1 MLQRR
6 LGYVALVLLIAGVLW
21 LSGPKPAPQEA
32 APGDEDMPAPTG
44 GEATL
49 SNAAAP
55 LKSAETPLK
64 PLPDNAVILQA
75 AQADPVA
82 PFVVSNDATA
92 ACGKALA
99 LPQGTETKEHT
110 GRAKLAFEIKAEGV
124 YRTWARVRWTDD
136 CGNSLDW
143 QFDSA
148 EPRTI
153 GNDKAFEAWHWIAG
167 EPRKFAP
174 GPHALAL
181 IEREDGVAV
190 DQILFTTDEAYV
202 PEGALTPQGE
212 RPGIRR
218 FGDEFARSP
227 GHGLGAWEPKSGA
240 WDLQFSFDPNR
251 IPNQYALSGSA
262 DAKDQQPAVAL
273 AKAPD
278 WDGVRFA
285 CSLFPETEGRCGAVL
300 DHGAKGSLCVSF
312 ETANG
317 KARLRLDGD
326 GIQSETDLGE
336 DFRLKQWHAVAI
348 ERWAFVLRVWLDRK
362 IVLSRFDLPAP
373 GGAAGLYVGTGQAV
387 FDDVAIDS
395 IPYMSEAPGG
405 ARIPWKLEDDS
416 RWSRPGSDSGIALL
430 GRGGALSASMEGLR
444 VAEIV
449 LEPDPQSPGACTVEA
464 EGLYPAKE
472 AGATLA
478 WRPSSLDEVR
488 PAGVRLHA
496 GEKEVRIKRA
506 AVRFGEPLRDT
517 YTVGP
522 YDFNMSYLVDPSDY
536 LDFTPEEEKE
546 MRESKD
552 AGKFLRRPRNMP
564 VVGNRGGEHSP
575 WYSEGGNWYP
585 SKGVLGARGPGKL
598 RHARDFVGDV
608 ELRAKVRLA
617 DANSTA
623 ALRLYAGGKD
633 NEGARLRIE
642 NGKPSENEGDGL
654 LRAEAGK
661 WHEVRFSV
669 RGSSATVELD
679 NGPAKTWKIERGEA
693 GGAYLEA
700 GAGSVDFDDVAFVLP
715 RAGPES
721 SFFTFERRE
730 TDWWRTG
737 DNAEWIDHGGIACVM
752 ASSWVSLIAPKG
764 DGMLWLKRPCANDL
778 IVGLELEEN
787 SEWYGWYS
795 HPSHTHFPYNN
806 IRVALTPGG
815 GIEKGYTLVLNA
827 ENFKRTVLYR
837 DGKEVAQVPQDGRF
851 PIRYVGGHAPMTPR
865 KNRLVLVKLGGEI
878 RADVNGQ
885 TILKWNDPE
894 PLTISRVGLGGNQT
908 RANFTFVELR
918 SLSGAATPQA
928 PASDSKQTSDA
939 GK

>member
-6 LGYVALVLLIAGVLW
+6 LGYVALVLLVVGVLW
-21 LSGPKPAPQEA
+21 LSGPKPAPQQME
-32 APGDEDMPAPTG
+32 PDDDFTPVPMG

-55 LKSAETPLK
+55 LTSAETPLK
-64 PLPDNAVILQA
+64 PLPANAVILQA
-75 AQADPVA
+75 AQAEIVA
-82 PFVVSNDATA
+82 PFVVSNDPTA
-92 ACGKALA
+92 AGGKALA

-110 GRAKLAFEIKAEGV
+110 GRAKLAFEVKTEGV

-143 QFDSA
+143 CFDGA

-167 EPRKFAP
+167 EPRKLAP
-174 GPHALAL
+174 GPHALTL

-212 RPGIRR
+212 QPGIRR

-240 WDLQFSFDPNR
+240 WNLQFSFDPNR

-262 DAKDQQPAVAL
+262 SAPDQQPAVAL
-273 AKAPD
+273 AQAPD
-278 WDGVRFA
+278 WDGARFA
-285 CSLFPETEGRCGAVL
+285 FSLFPETEGRCGAVL
-300 DHGAKGSLCVSF
+300 DHRGKGSLCVTF
-312 ETANG
+312 DTGNG
-317 KARLRLDGD
+317 KAKLRVEGD
-326 GIQSETDLGE
+326 GIQAETDLGE

-362 IVLSRFDLPAP
+362 LVLSRFDLPAP
-373 GGAAGLYVGTGQAV
+373 GGAAGLYVGAGQAV

-395 IPYMSEAPGG
+395 IPYQTEGPGG
-405 ARIPWKLEDDS
+405 ARIPWKLGDDS
-416 RWSRPGSDSGIALL
+416 RWSRPGSGAALL
-430 GRGGALSASMEGLR
+430 GRGGTLAAGMEGLG
-444 VAEIV
+444 VEELV
-449 LEPDPQSPGACTVEA
+449 LDPDPQSPGACTVEA
-464 EGLYPAKE
+464 EGLYPVKE

-478 WRPSSLDEVR
+478 WRPSNLDEAR
-488 PAGVRLHA
+488 PSTVRLRA

-506 AVRFGEPLRDT
+506 AVRFGDPLRDT

-522 YDFNMSYLVDPSDY
+522 YDFNLSYLVDPSDY
-536 LDFTPEEEKE
+536 LDFTPEEEKQ

-575 WYSEGGNWYP
+575 WYGVGGQWHP
-585 SKGVLGARGPGKL
+585 GRGVLGARGPGKL

-608 ELRAKVRLA
+608 ELRAKVRLVE
-617 DANSTA
+617 ANATA
-623 ALRLYAGGKD
+623 TLRLYDGGKD
-633 NEGARLRIE
+633 SEGARLRIE
-642 NGKPSENEGDGL
+642 SGKPGENEGNGL

-661 WHEVRFSV
+661 WHEVCFSV
-669 RGSSATVELD
+669 RGSTATAQLD
-679 NGPAKTWKIERGEA
+679 GGAARSWKIERGEA

-700 GAGSVDFDDVAFVLP
+700 GAGSVEFDDVAFVLP

-737 DNAEWIDHGGIACVM
+737 QDAEWIDHGGIACVM
-752 ASSWVSLIAPKG
+752 ASSWVSLVATKG
-764 DGMLWLKRPCANDL
+764 DGMLWLKRPVPNDL
-778 IVGLELEEN
+778 IVALELEEN
-787 SEWYGWYS
+787 SEWYGWD
-795 HPSHTHFPYNN
+795 HPHSHTHYPYNN

-837 DGKEVAQVPQDGRF
+837 DGKEVAQVLQDGRF

-865 KNRLVLVKLGGEI
+865 KNRLVLVKRGGEI
-878 RADVNGQ
+878 RAEVNGQ
-885 TILKWNDPE
+885 TILTWSDPE
-894 PLTISRVGLGGNQT
+894 PLSVSRVGLGGYQT
-908 RANFTFVELR
+908 RANFTFIELR

-928 PASDSKQTSDA
+928 PAPSPEPKQTSDA

>member
-6 LGYVALVLLIAGVLW
+6 LGYVALVLLVAGVLW
-21 LSGPKPAPQEA
+21 LSGPKPAPQEQ
-32 APGDEDMPAPTG
+32 APDDDGTPAPMG

-55 LKSAETPLK
+55 LKTAETPLK
-64 PLPDNAVILQA
+64 PLPANAVILQA
-75 AQADPVA
+75 ALAETGA
-82 PFVVSNDATA
+82 PFAVTNDPSA
-92 ACGKALA
+92 AGGMALA
-99 LPQGTETKEHT
+99 LPQGTETKDHS
-110 GRAKLAFEIKAEGV
+110 GRAKLAFEIKTEGL

-143 QFDSA
+143 SFDGA

-153 GNDKAFEAWHWIAG
+153 GNDKAFEAWHWITG
-167 EPRKFAP
+167 EPRKLAP

-181 IEREDGVAV
+181 HEREDGVAV

-227 GHGLGAWEPKSGA
+227 GHGLGAWDPKSGA
-240 WDLQFSFDPNR
+240 WHLQFSFDPNR

-262 DAKDQQPAVAL
+262 EAKQPAVAL
-273 AKAPD
+273 AQAPE

-285 CSLFPETEGRCGAVL
+285 FSLFPETEGRCGAVL
-300 DHGAKGSLCVSF
+300 DRNGKGSLCVSF
-312 ETANG
+312 EIENG
-317 KARLRLDGD
+317 KTRLRVDGD
-326 GIQSETDLGE
+326 GVRAETGLGE
-336 DFRLKQWHAVAI
+336 NYRLKQWHAVVI
-348 ERWAFVLRVWLDRK
+348 ERWAFVLRVWLDRQV
-362 IVLSRFDLPAP
+362 VLSRFDLPAP
-373 GGAAGLYVGTGQAV
+373 GGAAGLYVGAGQAV

-395 IPYMSEAPGG
+395 IPYQAEAPGG
-405 ARIPWKLEDDS
+405 ARIPWKLDGDS
-416 RWSRPGSDSGIALL
+416 RWSRPGSDSGVALL
-430 GRGGALSASMEGLR
+430 GRGGALAAGMEGLG
-444 VAEIV
+444 VEELV

-472 AGATLA
+472 TDGTLV
-478 WRPSSLDEVR
+478 WRPSNLDEAR
-488 PAGVRLHA
+488 PAAVRLHA
-496 GEKEVRIKRA
+496 GGEEVRIKRA

-522 YDFNMSYLVDPSDY
+522 YDFNQSYLVDPSDY

-564 VVGNRGGEHSP
+564 VVGSRGGEHSP
-575 WYSEGGNWYP
+575 WYSEGGRWYP
-585 SKGVLGARGPGKL
+585 SRGVLSARGPGKL

-608 ELRAKVRLA
+608 ELRAKVRLV
-617 DANSTA
+617 DAQSAA
-623 ALRLYAGGKD
+623 ALQLYAGGKD
-633 NEGARLRIE
+633 NGGARLRIE
-642 NGKPSENEGDGL
+642 NGKPGENEGDGL
-654 LRAEAGK
+654 LRAEAGQ
-661 WHEVRFSV
+661 WHEVRLGV
-669 RGSSATVELD
+669 RGSTATAQFD
-679 NGPAKTWKIERGEA
+679 GGAARSWKIERGEA
-693 GGAYLEA
+693 GGVYLEA
-700 GAGSVDFDDVAFVLP
+700 GAGSVEFDDVAFVLP

-737 DNAEWIDHGGIACVM
+737 QDAEWIDHGGIACVM
-752 ASSWVSLIAPKG
+752 ASSWISLVAPKG
-764 DGMLWLKRPCANDL
+764 DGMLWFKRPFADDL

-787 SEWYGWYS
+787 SEWYGWYN

-815 GIEKGYTLVLNA
+815 GIDKGYRLELNA

-837 DGKEVAQVPQDGRF
+837 DGKEVAQVPQDGGF

-865 KNRLVLVKLGGEI
+865 KNRLVLVKRGGDI
-878 RADVNGQ
+878 RAEINGQ
-885 TILKWNDPE
+885 PILKWNDPE
-894 PLTISRVGLGGNQT
+894 PLPVARVGLGGYQT

-918 SLSGAATPQA
+918 SLSGTATPQP
-928 PASDSKQTSDA
+928 PASASEPKQTSDA
-939 GK
+939 AK